1 MKLTRVLFIFCRT
14 DWMIH
19 KNTVAELRKLV
30 PDIRIPVLR
39 KKRNLRNPDGEV
51 GRLRKIGVDL
61 TALFKEER
69 VELGKER
76 ADEVRQYAERLIGEA
91 IKYGDTHEP
100 TMEVATFYLKDIQ
113 LVHKL
118 FKVLVPRFKDYNQC
132 YTSYY
137 LAPTL
142 YTFEKYP
149 RKLPLR
155 AILELKGHPFPPMKP
170 ERIPTNNWIHNI
182 LLEEARREYN
192 QKKAAAEKAEN
203 EEASSLRAEDEEN
216 EVN

>member
-1 MKLTRVLFIFCRT
+1 MY
-14 DWMIH
+14 IH

-30 PDIRIPVLR
+30 PDIRIPIQ
-39 KKRNLRNPDGEV
+39 KNKRMLKNPQGAL
-51 GRLRKIGVDL
+51 GRIWKISKDVSD
-61 TALFKEER
+61 LFKEER

-76 ADEVRQYAERLIGEA
+76 ADEVRGYAEKREA

-100 TMEVATFYLKDIQ
+100 TMEIAKFYLQDRTLI
-113 LVHKL
+113 HKL
-118 FKVLVPRFKDYNQC
+118 FNVFVPRFKDYNQC
-132 YTSYY
+132 YTNVY

-216 EVN
+216 EVD